1 MSNDNANNINVNFFI
16 PELPLDTDI
25 DGARTKAEG
34 RPIYKTNEYVRVTM
48 PANPK
53 SVIVCLAHEKR
64 FRDKQTNE
72 WRSYADMYPEQY
84 RQFKAGIEEQIIGTP
99 LSELPSLTAAKRA
112 ELRAVGIKT
121 VEQLRE
127 LDGVGLKRLG
137 MEGQGLKT
145 MAASYLDRAKGLA
158 VDAVHAAENAAL
170 RSEMELLREEMKALA
185 AGKVTPPANDAN
197 PAPVSDFD
205 GFSDEDLKVFIKD
218 RSGSAPRGNP
228 SHSTLVR
235 MAEELLAAEQEAA

>member
-1 MSNDNANNINVNFFI
+1 
-16 PELPLDTDI
+16 
-25 DGARTKAEG
+25 
-34 RPIYKTNEYVRVTM
+34 
-48 PANPK
+48 
-53 SVIVCLAHEKR
+53 
-64 FRDKQTNE
+64 
-72 WRSYADMYPEQY
+72 
-84 RQFKAGIEEQIIGTP
+84 
-99 LSELPSLTAAKRA
+99 
-112 ELRAVGIKT
+112 VGIKT

-158 VDAVHAAENAAL
+158 VDAAQAAENAAL

>member
-1 MSNDNANNINVNFFI
+1 MSNDNQINVNFYI
-16 PELPLDTDI
+16 PEIPLDSDL

-34 RPIYKTNEYVRVTM
+34 RPIYKTQEYVRVTM

-53 SVIVCLAHEKR
+53 SVIVCMAHEPR

-72 WRSYADMYPEQY
+72 WRSYAQMYPELY

-99 LSELPSLTAAKRA
+99 ISELPSLTAAKRA
-112 ELRAVGIKT
+112 ELRAINIKT
-121 VEQLRE
+121 VEQLAE
-127 LDGVGLKRLG
+127 LDSVGLKRLG
-137 MEGQGLKT
+137 MEGDALKR

-158 VDAVHAAENAAL
+158 VDASQAAENAAL
-170 RSEMELLREEMKALA
+170 RSELEVMREQIAALA
-185 AGKVTPPANDAN
+185 GKKAAPVANDAN

-205 GFSDEDLKVFIKD
+205 GFSDEDLKVYIKD